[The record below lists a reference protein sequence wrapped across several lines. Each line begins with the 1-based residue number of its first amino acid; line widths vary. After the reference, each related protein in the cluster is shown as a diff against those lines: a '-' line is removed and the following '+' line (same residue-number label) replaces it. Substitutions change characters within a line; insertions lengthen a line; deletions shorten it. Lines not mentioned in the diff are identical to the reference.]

1 MAYTRY
7 ADNGDGSYT
16 FYDDAAGT
24 STLATGPGA
33 RTRAMDIDALASL
46 GPEPTPE
53 LAPLP
58 PMSLEAPVAMP
69 RPEPM
74 PSLEER
80 GALAQATPVT
90 IPDVEI
96 SGTPAPGSDASL
108 SMAARQLNATG
119 APVNAALQGGPAGK
133 PVTGGSFG
141 VPGLT
146 AEGLLGK
153 TPVVPPPP
161 EPAKTPEEKIA
172 GILGVAPPATAPG
185 KPAPA
190 QGATTIVRTGV
201 TPQAEAAKP
210 PAKQELVS
218 AGTSE
223 SRESSTTFTSAAGPS
238 KEALDK
244 LTKAR
249 GELGAAQAN
258 VEQRKSEAQLAQAQ
272 YLQTMAQA
280 EEKARMDQAIV
291 EEETQRRLAPIN
303 EAIETARKQYQ
314 SMSVDP
320 NRWWNS
326 KTTEQR
332 NSATIALF
340 LGAVGAGITGGQN
353 VAIKD
358 IDDNIKRDIDAQLA
372 NIDKKRGELTEL
384 QRVAQT
390 VRQQGGDIQMQKNAM
405 LATARSALEDRVRGM
420 GMVMAAG
427 YGPNQLDARGNPL
440 PGTPAATA
448 LAAAAAMRN
457 KTAEELADI
466 SAKMRGT
473 KSVMSGVKKVEEKR
487 PSEPGQTPDWLANA
501 AFVSDEDR
509 DGNVRA
515 YAIQN
520 KEGVDAKKITQE
532 NALLLAAIREAR
544 RAREKLKTLSGKTWN
559 KDAAM
564 VALESVSG
572 AKSVALG
579 QGTQTAPEMK
589 QFDAKFNSVT
599 SWATALDT
607 LDAYENFLYDKK
619 DGNLKQGF
627 AKPVPMDVAEA
638 AMQRGQ
644 AKPKKKD

>member
-16 FYDDAAGT
+16 FFDDAAGT

-33 RTRAMDIDALASL
+33 RTRAMDIDALAAL

-53 LAPLP
+53 LAPP
-58 PMSLEAPVAMP
+58 APMSLEAPVAMP

-80 GALAQATPVT
+80 GALAQAKPVT
-90 IPDVEI
+90 IPDVVI
-96 SGTPAPGSDASL
+96 PGTPAPGSDASL
-108 SMAARQLNATG
+108 SMTARQLNATG

-133 PVTGGSFG
+133 PVPGGALV

-146 AEGLLGK
+146 PDMAQK
-153 TPVVPPPP
+153 TFGNLVAPPPP
-161 EPAKTPEEKIA
+161 EPPKTPEEKIA
-172 GILGVAPPATAPG
+172 GALGIAPPATAPG

-190 QGATTIVRTGV
+190 EGAPAIVKTGV
-201 TPQAEAAKP
+201 TPQADAAKP
-210 PAKQELVS
+210 PAPPEMGT
-218 AGTSE
+218 AGISTVQ
-223 SRESSTTFTSAAGPS
+223 ESSATRALGP
-238 KEALDK
+238 
-244 LTKAR
+244 TKATQDALFKAQA
-249 GELGAAQAN
+249 ELGAAQAN
-258 VEQRKSEAQLAQAQ
+258 VEQRKAEAQLKQAKYYQ
-272 YLQTMAQA
+272 AMAQA

-291 EEETQRRLAPIN
+291 EEETQRRLAPVN
-303 EAIETARKQYQ
+303 EAIDTARKQYQ

-405 LATARSALEDRVRGM
+405 LATARSAYAARIEGM
-420 GMVMAAG
+420 GKVMAAG
-427 YGPNQLDARGNPL
+427 YGPSQLDERGNPL

-448 LAAAAAMRN
+448 LAAAAAMR
-457 KTAEELADI
+457 EESLKLKAKIEADT
-466 SAKMRGT
+466 RGT
-473 KSVMSGVKKVEEKR
+473 VTSGTKKVIEQR
-487 PSEPGQTPDWLANA
+487 PLEPGQTPDWLSNA
-501 AFVSDEDR
+501 AFVEDTDR
-509 DGNVRA
+509 DGNVRT

-520 KEGVDAKKITQE
+520 AKGVDAKKITEQ
-532 NALLLAAIREAR
+532 NAVLQTGISEAK
-544 RAREKLKTLSGKTWN
+544 RAREKLRSLSGRAFS

-564 VALESVSG
+564 AALESVAG
-572 AKSVALG
+572 AKSVALN
-579 QGTQTAPEMK
+579 QGAMTTSEQDK
-589 QFDAKFNSVT
+589 FDQKFNSSS
-599 SWATALDT
+599 SWLTALET
-607 LDAYENFLYDKK
+607 LEAYENFLYTKK
-619 DGNLKQGF
+619 QKNLDQAY
-627 AKPVPMDVAEA
+627 AKPVDRATAEA
-638 AMQRGQ
+638 AMQRGL
-644 AKPKKKD
+644 AKPQKKD

>member
-16 FYDDAAGT
+16 FYDDDAGT

-33 RTRAMDIDALASL
+33 RTRAMDIDALAAL

-53 LAPLP
+53 LAAPP

-74 PSLEER
+74 PSLGER
-80 GALAQATPVT
+80 GALAQAKPV
-90 IPDVEI
+90 ILPDVEI

-133 PVTGGSFG
+133 PVAGGSFG

-153 TPVVPPPP
+153 TPDVPPPP
-161 EPAKTPEEKIA
+161 EPPKTPEEKIA
-172 GILGVAPPATAPG
+172 GALGIAPPAAAPG

-190 QGATTIVRTGV
+190 QGATAIVRTGV

-210 PAKQELVS
+210 PAKQELGI
-218 AGTSE
+218 AGTST
-223 SRESSTTFTSAAGPS
+223 STGSSTTRALGP
-238 KEALDK
+238 
-244 LTKAR
+244 TKATQDALFKAQA
-249 GELGAAQAN
+249 ELGAAQAN

-303 EAIETARKQYQ
+303 EAIDTARKQYQ

-326 KTTEQR
+326 RTTEQR
-332 NSATIALF
+332 NSATIALL
-340 LGAVGAGITGGQN
+340 LGAVGASLTKGPN
-353 VAIKD
+353 VAMEE
-358 IDDNIKRDIDAQLA
+358 IDRQVKADIDAQLS

-405 LATARSALEDRVRGM
+405 LATARAAYALRIDGM
-420 GMVMAAG
+420 AKVMAAG

-448 LAAAAAMRN
+448 MAAAAAMREESL
-457 KTAEELADI
+457 KTKAKIEADQ
-466 SAKMRGT
+466 RGT
-473 KSVMSGVKKVEEKR
+473 VTSETKKVTEQR
-487 PSEPGQTPDWLANA
+487 PLEPGQTPDWLANA

-544 RAREKLKTLSGKTWN
+544 RAREKLKTLSGRTWN

-589 QFDAKFNSVT
+589 QFDAKFNSST

-627 AKPVPMDVAEA
+627 AKPVLMDVAEA